1 MEKRLI
7 EEQEF
12 QEVKKIEKKM
22 EKWRLELQ
30 EIKEKQK
37 EINCKY
43 DEKIEEIQK
52 NMKEGKKQILLQ
64 NNQMIARIVRENYGE
79 IDFNTV
85 ESFREKMK
93 QLKQE
98 EKQQD
103 TFQSEKYL
111 LE

>member
-1 MEKRLI
+1 MVES
-7 EEQEF
+7 QAF
-12 QEVKKIEKKM
+12 QERKKIEKKM
-22 EKWRLELQ
+22 EKWNLELQ

-37 EINCKY
+37 ELNRKY
-43 DEKIEEIQK
+43 NEKIEELQK
-52 NMKEGKKQILLQ
+52 NMKDAKKQILLQ
-64 NNQMIARIVRENYGE
+64 NNEMIARIVRENYGE
-79 IDFNTV
+79 IDFDTV